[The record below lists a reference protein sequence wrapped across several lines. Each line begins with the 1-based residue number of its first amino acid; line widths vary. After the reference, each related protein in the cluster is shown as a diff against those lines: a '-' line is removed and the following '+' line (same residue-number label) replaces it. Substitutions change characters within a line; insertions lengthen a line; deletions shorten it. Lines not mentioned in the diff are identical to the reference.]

1 MIDHERLARR
11 ALAGDRSAA
20 LRLADHLRASGGLLG
35 RFGGVFDTP
44 IGEAEVIVAAVGDP
58 DDPPGP
64 GGSPLEQGIRVRV
77 AGGMG
82 LGRGIAWDVRLSPG
96 REFDVPWVEVH
107 LDHGTD
113 GFGRD
118 DSRFAR
124 YVALFD
130 HEVRPSLKRWLAGR
144 GGVEEF
150 KRQFGRHLRL
160 VAVRHAELEREK
172 VRGQYEKTES
182 KVAEAVIDWLRA
194 GGRP

>member
-20 LRLADHLRASGGLLG
+20 LRLADHLRASGGLIG

-64 GGSPLEQGIRVRV
+64 GGSPLEHGIRVRV
-77 AGGMG
+77 AND
-82 LGRGIAWDVRLSPG
+82 LGRGHGIAWDVRLSPG
-96 REFDVPWVEVH
+96 REFDVPWVEVR
-107 LDHGTD
+107 LDHDTD
-113 GFGRD
+113 WFGRD

-150 KRQFGRHLRL
+150 RRHLRL
-160 VAVRHAELEREK
+160 DVIRRAELEREK
-172 VRGQYEKTES
+172 AQEQCEKAES
-182 KVAEAVIDWLRA
+182 KVADAVIDWLRA